1 MVDEAR
7 ARLKSRLTWLAGLTP
22 LLCAAPAAADPLD
35 VGGVGVFLGYAMG
48 DDGGFEW
55 GIEGFGTHHFEPH
68 HECESSEIERR
79 GIGPVLRL
87 SAAKLSRLEITLAV
101 HGGGDM
107 PGARSLLGVDGE
119 IGASMYLSKAQPLLF
134 APHSGVLVESLLFNV
149 YFRQG
154 WLFDSDAARPRF
166 SLGAG
171 GRFSPTFGLPGFCA
185 EGRVYR
191 DDCGQPQTA
200 RLRRHPRF
208 DRKSPAARR
217 WSKRAVEECAS
228 VPAFFQLALELLELG
243 APLALVERAVR
254 AADEELGHTRVALQL
269 AQQFGGAPARLV
281 APPFRRR
288 PGLPRPLALERIA
301 AEAWLDGCL
310 NEGQAALIAYEE
322 AERTLVKEEARACR
336 LIAREEAGHAA
347 LAADILQ
354 WATAAS
360 ACAGGEHPARAAA
373 SSRST
378 G

>member
-7 ARLKSRLTWLAGLTP
+7 AGLRARLTWLAGLTP

-35 VGGVGVFLGYAMG
+35 VGGAGVFLGYAMG
-48 DDGGFEW
+48 DGGGFEW
-55 GIEGFGTHHFEPH
+55 GIEGFGTHHFEH
-68 HECESSEIERR
+68 HSLCESSEIERR

-87 SAAKLSRLEITLAV
+87 SAVKLSRLEITLAA

-107 PGARSLLGVDGE
+107 PNARSILGVDGE
-119 IGASMYLSKAQPLLF
+119 IGASMYLTKNEPVLF

-154 WLFDSDAARPRF
+154 WLFDADAARPRF

-191 DDCGQPQTA
+191 DDCGRPQTA
-200 RLRRHPRF
+200 KLRRHPRF
-208 DRKSPAARR
+208 DRRNPAAQR

-228 VPAFFQLALELLELG
+228 VPAFLQLALELLDLD
-243 APLALVERAVR
+243 APLTLTERAIR
-254 AADEELGHTRVALQL
+254 AADEELGHTRAALRL
-269 AQQFGGAPARLV
+269 AELFGGAPAQLV

-288 PGLPRPLALERIA
+288 PALSRPLALERIA
-301 AEAWLDGCL
+301 AEAWHDGCL
-310 NEGQAALIAYEE
+310 NEGQAALIAHDE
-322 AERTLVKEEARACR
+322 AERTRVEEEARVCR
-336 LIAREEAGHAA
+336 LIAREETGHAE

-354 WATAAS
+354 WASAAGS
-360 ACAGGEHPARAAA
+360 
-373 SSRST
+373 
-378 G
+378 